1 MRISFKRNG
10 FIALASMLS
19 FAVYAGDNLPLAT
32 AASGTNGSIQV
43 SEHGVD
49 TSNEIQQARVIQGT
63 VLEEG
68 TNEPLIGVNVVVKGT
83 TIGTTTDVEGKY
95 SIRIPSDN
103 AVLVFSY
110 IGQKTEEYSVKGLKS
125 LDVIMKSDATML
137 SEVVVYTGYMT
148 QKKADLTG
156 SVALA
161 DSKDIKKTSA
171 NVMKAMQ
178 GKMAGVKI
186 SNNGGNPAE
195 DIGIQIRGLSSLS
208 GAVTYNL
215 SSTSTLLADFE
226 SNSWGDWQV
235 VDSSEEEKQFLAD
248 EGDVEATYRPW
259 YSERFKSLNEVIGY
273 WDANQAMLE
282 KNSRLFSDAFY
293 SSSLPA
299 EVLEAVAAN
308 LTILKS
314 PTVLRQWD
322 GRFWAW
328 EGCQDSFGSCHG
340 SCTHVWNYAQA
351 LPHLFPSLE
360 RTLRE
365 TEFRVSQ
372 NTEGHQNFRVNLP
385 ISAPPH
391 NFHAAADGQLGGIM
405 KVYRE
410 WRISGDT
417 QWMKDLF
424 PAVKKSLD
432 YCIRTWDPLHKGY
445 LEEPHHNTYDIEF
458 WGPDGMCTSFY
469 LGALTA
475 FIEMGKELKQPV
487 KEYTALLSKGK
498 KYMETALFD
507 GEYFIQKIQ
516 WEGLQ
521 APNPVD
527 VMSFGGSYSE
537 EALKLLKEEGPKY
550 QYGTGCLSDGI
561 LGMWMASVCGLDEV
575 LDNEKV
581 RSHLVAVHKYN
592 LKHDLVDHFNPQ
604 RPVYACG
611 KDGGLLLCTWP
622 KGGMLSLP
630 FVYSNEVWTGI
641 EYQVASHLMMKGEV
655 EKGLDIVRECRE
667 RYDGRVRNPFNEI
680 ECGHWYARAMAS
692 YGMLQGLTGV
702 RYDAVDKT
710 MYIDSKIGDFKS
722 FISTDTGFGTIEWKA
737 GKPVLNVVYGNIEVK
752 CYNVSGKIVD

>member
-68 TNEPLIGVNVVVKGT
+68 TNEPLIGVNVVVK
-83 TIGTTTDVEGKY
+83 
-95 SIRIPSDN
+95 
-103 AVLVFSY
+103 
-110 IGQKTEEYSVKGLKS
+110 
-125 LDVIMKSDATML
+125 
-137 SEVVVYTGYMT
+137 
-148 QKKADLTG
+148 
-156 SVALA
+156 
-161 DSKDIKKTSA
+161 
-171 NVMKAMQ
+171 
-178 GKMAGVKI
+178 
-186 SNNGGNPAE
+186 
-195 DIGIQIRGLSSLS
+195 
-208 GAVTYNL
+208 
-215 SSTSTLLADFE
+215 
-226 SNSWGDWQV
+226 
-235 VDSSEEEKQFLAD
+235 
-248 EGDVEATYRPW
+248 
-259 YSERFKSLNEVIGY
+259 
-273 WDANQAMLE
+273 
-282 KNSRLFSDAFY
+282 
-293 SSSLPA
+293 
-299 EVLEAVAAN
+299 
-308 LTILKS
+308 
-314 PTVLRQWD
+314 
-322 GRFWAW
+322 
-328 EGCQDSFGSCHG
+328 
-340 SCTHVWNYAQA
+340 
-351 LPHLFPSLE
+351 
-360 RTLRE
+360 
-365 TEFRVSQ
+365 
-372 NTEGHQNFRVNLP
+372 
-385 ISAPPH
+385 
-391 NFHAAADGQLGGIM
+391 
-405 KVYRE
+405 
-410 WRISGDT
+410 
-417 QWMKDLF
+417 
-424 PAVKKSLD
+424 
-432 YCIRTWDPLHKGY
+432 
-445 LEEPHHNTYDIEF
+445 
-458 WGPDGMCTSFY
+458 
-469 LGALTA
+469 
-475 FIEMGKELKQPV
+475 
-487 KEYTALLSKGK
+487 
-498 KYMETALFD
+498 
-507 GEYFIQKIQ
+507 
-516 WEGLQ
+516 
-521 APNPVD
+521 
-527 VMSFGGSYSE
+527 
-537 EALKLLKEEGPKY
+537 
-550 QYGTGCLSDGI
+550 GCLSDGI